1 MFDLKQLLSIGQ
13 NTVIRKVVQR
23 SDTAANYSKDLN
35 KFLSTPSIIDMALR
49 ASMETI
55 DKYLPDEYISIGYG
69 IKFMHTATTSLGM
82 TITLKVTI
90 IDIEDH
96 TIELRIE
103 AWDEQGEIGHGLH
116 KRSVV
121 SKEHLYKQAEHRTR
135 FLSNQRLDNTERR

>member
-1 MFDLKQLLSIGQ
+1 MLDLNQLLSIGQ

-35 KFLSTPSIIDMALR
+35 QFLSTPTIIDMALR

-69 IKFMHTATTSLGM
+69 IKFMHTAATSLGM

-90 IDIEDH
+90 IAIEDH

-103 AWDEQGEIGHGLH
+103 AWDEQGDIGHGLH
-116 KRSVV
+116 KRSIV

-135 FLSNQRLDNTERR
+135 FLSNQRFDSNERR